1 MSRLREVVQ
10 RYPILTFVALACLF
24 GWSIWIGVFLSGG
37 SGGINL
43 PIAPIIAALIVASC
57 QGRAELRAWAR
68 RLRSWRA
75 EPKGYLLAVLAPV
88 VLHVLIVLVN
98 GGLGAPLPTSDQL
111 SHWPDVPGTFVVLLV
126 LIGIG
131 EEAGW
136 TAFMAPILLRRHG
149 LLVAWAIASVI
160 RILWHVPLV
169 ISGDLDIVLGTVG
182 NAAFTMVLLM
192 LLVIRGGNWSLAAV
206 WHASL
211 NSAGGSFFF
220 TMVDG
225 ADATRLSLLMSAE
238 YAVVAVLA
246 YLAARR
252 QDSPLNGVDRQRHD
266 TGGTHVDRHAPTH
279 L

>member
-1 MSRLREVVQ
+1 MSRLREAAQ
-10 RYPILTFVALACLF
+10 RYPILSFVALACLF

-75 EPKGYLLAVLAPV
+75 DPKWYLLAVLAPV

-111 SHWPDVPGTFVVLLV
+111 SHWPDVPGTFVVLLL

-149 LLVAWAIASVI
+149 LLVAWAIASVV
-160 RILWHVPLV
+160 RILWHVPLM
-169 ISGDLDIVLGTVG
+169 ISGDLDVVLGTVG
-182 NAAFTMVLLM
+182 NAAFTMVLLV
-192 LLVIRGGNWSLAAV
+192 LLVVRSGNWSLAAV

-211 NSAGGSFFF
+211 NSTGGSFFF

-252 QDSPLNGVDRQRHD
+252 QDSPLNGVDPRRHD